1 MLLPGIAGAVSAM
14 KSTLKNNKRDRKSAF
29 KKLKESSVEYDDG
42 KLHFEN
48 SATPEQLK
56 RIRENVQRENRKI
69 MIRNVSIIV
78 AIMIALIYFIGF
90 AKI

>member
-1 MLLPGIAGAVSAM
+1 MLLAGLASAVSSM
-14 KSTLKNNKRDRKSAF
+14 KTSLKNNKRGRKSAF
-29 KKLKESSVEYDDG
+29 KKLNDSPVAYEDG

-48 SATPEQLK
+48 TATPEQLQK
-56 RIRENVQRENRKI
+56 IGERVRRENRKI

-78 AIMIALIYFIGF
+78 AIMLILIYFIGF

>member
-1 MLLPGIAGAVSAM
+1 MSFGGAVGAM
-14 KSTLKNNKRDRKSAF
+14 ITSLKNNKRDRKSA
-29 KKLKESSVEYDDG
+29 LKRLKDNPAAYGEEG

-48 SATPEQLK
+48 TATPEQLK
-56 RIRENVQRENRKI
+56 KI

-78 AIMIALIYFIGF
+78 VILLLLIYFIGF

>member
-1 MLLPGIAGAVSAM
+1 MSFGGAVGAM
-14 KSTLKNNKRDRKSAF
+14 ITSLKNNKRDRKSA
-29 KKLKESSVEYDDG
+29 LKRLKDNPAAYGEEG

-48 SATPEQLK
+48 TATPEQLK
-56 RIRENVQRENRKI
+56 KIREDLRRENKKI

-78 AIMIALIYFIGF
+78 VILLLLIYFIGF